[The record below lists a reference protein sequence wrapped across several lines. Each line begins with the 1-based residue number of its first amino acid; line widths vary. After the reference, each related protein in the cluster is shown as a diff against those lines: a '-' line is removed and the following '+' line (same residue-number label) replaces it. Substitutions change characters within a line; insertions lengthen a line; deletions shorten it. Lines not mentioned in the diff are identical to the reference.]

1 MTLSTRIT
9 SISVHLPDVDDAL
22 PRLLEHLE
30 QLQVSVLNNEDW
42 PHLEARFKLV
52 GALAIRAFRREEE
65 AMSLCR
71 DRGALLHKSA
81 HQKFLKTFASIRSAC
96 AEQGPSVALAQDLRR
111 ECIDWFH
118 DHHRLMNANLGR
130 VVKDMVERS
139 KAWHESTNVA
149 PGSSGFQA

>member
-22 PRLLEHLE
+22 PKLLDHLEH
-30 QLQVSVLNNEDW
+30 LQVSVLNNEDW
-42 PHLEARFKLV
+42 PHLESRFKLV

-65 AMSLCR
+65 AMAMCR
-71 DRGALLHKSA
+71 DRGELNHKSA

-96 AEQGPSVALAQDLRR
+96 ADHGPSVALAQDLRR
-111 ECIDWFH
+111 ECIDWLY

-139 KAWHESTNVA
+139 KAWHESTNIA
-149 PGSSGFQA
+149 PGSSGFPA

>member
-1 MTLSTRIT
+1 MTISKRIT

-22 PRLLEHLE
+22 PKLLDHLQ

-71 DRGALLHKSA
+71 DRGELQHKSA
-81 HQKFLKTFASIRSAC
+81 HQKFLKTFATIRSTC
-96 AEQGPSVALAQDLRR
+96 ASQGPSVALAQDLRK
-111 ECIDWFH
+111 ECIEWFY